1 MASEQ
6 PTPFQ
11 TFSRLA
17 IMLGTLSC
25 GSLAAWHYKPKPGQL
40 AEMIDSTAAMVIGV
54 PEPETTAQEGAG
66 VAPAFGSTAG
76 SAPDAPQSV
85 DQADTPRWDSAVQ
98 QASAFAPVER
108 TAPVAAP
115 AQLDTLERER
125 LTAPALA
132 AGAIR
137 ADVQPWGSGEQSLY
151 RATAAAST
159 GAAGLQRRLDAY
171 GATPEAAV
179 ASLVDELREI
189 ARR

>member
-17 IMLGTLSC
+17 IMLGTLAC
-25 GSLAAWHYKPKPGQL
+25 GTLAAWHYGPKPGQL
-40 AEMIDSTAAMVIGV
+40 AEMIDTTAAMMIEV
-54 PEPETTAQEGAG
+54 PERETTPPEGAS
-66 VAPAFGSTAG
+66 VAPAFGSTDG
-76 SAPDAPQSV
+76 SAPAAPQSV

-98 QASAFAPVER
+98 QASAIAPVER
-108 TAPVAAP
+108 TAPVTEP

-137 ADVQPWGSGEQSLY
+137 ADVQPWGSGEPSLY

-171 GATPEAAV
+171 GETPEAAV
-179 ASLVDELREI
+179 ASLVEELRET
-189 ARR
+189 ASR